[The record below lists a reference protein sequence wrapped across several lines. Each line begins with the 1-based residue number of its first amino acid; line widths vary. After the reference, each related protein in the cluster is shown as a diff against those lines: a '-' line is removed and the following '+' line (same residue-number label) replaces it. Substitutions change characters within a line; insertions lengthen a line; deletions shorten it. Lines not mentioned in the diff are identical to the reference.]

1 MVRALVGGFLALH
14 GIAHAAGFTATWRV
28 AATPDNPYT
37 TAILNGTVDAGDAWI
52 RLIGV
57 LWLAAAAGLIAAAVA
72 VWTGARH
79 ALGGVVIATAF
90 SLAMCLIGLPAA
102 QIGAAI
108 DVAILGII
116 AAAAIHERGVTTGS
130 SASGSMG
137 S

>member
-1 MVRALVGGFLALH
+1 MARALVGGFLALH
-14 GIAHAAGFTATWRV
+14 GIAHAAGFTATWRI

-37 TAILNGTVDAGDAWI
+37 TTILNGTVDVSDGWI

-57 LWLAAAAGLIAAAVA
+57 LWLAAAAGLVVAAIAI
-72 VWTGARH
+72 WTGDRRAV
-79 ALGGVVIATAF
+79 GGVVVATVF

-116 AAAAIHERGVTTGS
+116 AAAAIHDRGTKQTDPQGS
-130 SASGSMG
+130 VG
-137 S
+137 